1 MPTSKVILVN
11 NFIQTYLRDQNLATI
26 TPVEIARELE
36 RAGILK
42 DSKSRPGLPLRNLL
56 RQGSIENARQDES
69 NRWHID
75 RITEHLEKYSISQVS
90 KICGYKTV
98 QPIYNKINEHTIP
111 FEKDKKGE
119 IYFLK
124 ERIDEWL
131 KENMKVPATKP
142 KLSKLDMVSHIE
154 TLENFYDLQETNVQ
168 SVISLIKSTS
178 KNTDDQNLQGKLD
191 LIISLIVS
199 DLNTWHSRME
209 EIISNIKQSTE
220 NK

>member
-11 NFIQTYLRDQNLATI
+11 NFIQTYLRDKGITTI

-36 RAGILK
+36 SAGILK

-56 RQGSIENARQDES
+56 RQGSIENSWQDDS

-75 RITEHLEKYSISQVS
+75 RIAEHAKKYSISQVS

-98 QPIYNKINEHTIP
+98 QSIYNKINEHTIP

>member
-11 NFIQTYLRDQNLATI
+11 NFIQTYLRNQDLATI
-26 TPVEIARELE
+26 TPVEVARELDG
-36 RAGILK
+36 AGILK

-56 RQGSIENARQDES
+56 RQGSIENAWQDES

-98 QPIYNKINEHTIP
+98 QPIYNKINENTIP
-111 FEKDKKGE
+111 YEKDEKGD

-124 ERIDEWL
+124 KRIDEWL

-154 TLENFYDLQETNVQ
+154 TLEKLYDLQETNVQ
-168 SVISLIKSTS
+168 SFINLIKSTS
-178 KNTDDQNLQGKLD
+178 KNTDDQDLRGKLD
-191 LIISLIVS
+191 LIVSLIKS
-199 DLNTWHSRME
+199 DLNTWHSRIE

>member
-11 NFIQTYLRDQNLATI
+11 NFIQTYLRDKGITTI

-36 RAGILK
+36 SAGILK

-56 RQGSIENARQDES
+56 RQGNIENSWQDDS

-75 RITEHLEKYSISQVS
+75 RIAEHAKKYSISQVS

-98 QPIYNKINEHTIP
+98 QSIYNKINEHTIP

-220 NK
+220 KK

>member
-11 NFIQTYLRDQNLATI
+11 NFIQTYLRDKGITTI

-36 RAGILK
+36 SAGILK

-56 RQGSIENARQDES
+56 RQGNIENSWQDDS

-75 RITEHLEKYSISQVS
+75 RIAEHAKKYSISQVS

-98 QPIYNKINEHTIP
+98 QSIYNKINEHTIP

>member
-11 NFIQTYLRDQNLATI
+11 NFIQTYLRDKGITTI

-56 RQGSIENARQDES
+56 RQGSIENSWQDDS

-75 RITEHLEKYSISQVS
+75 RIAEHAKKYSISQVS

-98 QPIYNKINEHTIP
+98 QSIYNKINEHTIP

-220 NK
+220 KK

>member
-11 NFIQTYLRDQNLATI
+11 NFIQTYLRDKGITTI

-36 RAGILK
+36 SAGILK

-56 RQGSIENARQDES
+56 RQGSIENSWQDDS

-75 RITEHLEKYSISQVS
+75 RIAEHAKKYSISQVS

-98 QPIYNKINEHTIP
+98 QSIYNKINEHTIP

-220 NK
+220 KK

>member
-11 NFIQTYLRDQNLATI
+11 NFIQTYLRDKGITTI

-36 RAGILK
+36 SAGILK

-56 RQGSIENARQDES
+56 RQGSIENSWQDDS

-75 RITEHLEKYSISQVS
+75 RIAEHAKKYSISQVS

-98 QPIYNKINEHTIP
+98 QSIYNKINEHTIP

-154 TLENFYDLQETNVQ
+154 TLENFYDLQETNMQ